1 MRFSINSDTIEV
13 LKKTLEEKNKEAVRV
28 VIKGFGWGGPSF
40 GIVLDE
46 QKNEDEAITIDGVK
60 VVADKEFSFL
70 FEDAKIVHTKGLFG
84 NSFAV
89 VTGSGGGSC

>member
-1 MRFSINSDTIEV
+1 M
-13 LKKTLEEKNKEAVRV
+13 
-28 VIKGFGWGGPSF
+28 
-40 GIVLDE
+40 
-46 QKNEDEAITIDGVK
+46 ITIDGVK

-89 VTGSGGGSC
+89 VTGFGGGSC